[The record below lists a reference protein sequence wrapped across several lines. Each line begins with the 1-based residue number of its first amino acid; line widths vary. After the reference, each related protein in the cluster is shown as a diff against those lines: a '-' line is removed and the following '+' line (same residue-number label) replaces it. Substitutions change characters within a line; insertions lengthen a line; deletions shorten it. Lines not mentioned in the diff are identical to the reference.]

1 MFMRAKKR
9 VPASIA
15 RKLGHYVYLYV
26 NPLTDEVFYV
36 GKGKNSRVFSHG
48 NGHAKKHVEKVIREI
63 RAVGEEPRIEI
74 LTHGLPSEE
83 VAFQVEAAAIDL
95 LGVDNLANAIRGWH
109 GATHGRMPVEEVV
122 AHYVQKRVEVREP
135 SLLIRINK
143 SYRYGMTEAELY
155 DATRSAWRLG
165 TRAERAEY
173 AFAVFQGVVR
183 EVYEICGWLDG
194 GATFNNRTGGR
205 PALRRGRWEFV
216 GAVADEK
223 IRKRY
228 VNRYV
233 GHYFKRG
240 QQSPI
245 KYVNVD
251 KKASKVA
258 ASHRARRRK

>member
-1 MFMRAKKR
+1 MTTRRR

-15 RKLGHYVYLYV
+15 GKLGHYVYLYV
-26 NPLTDEVFYV
+26 DPRTDQVFYV

-48 NGHAKKHVEKVIREI
+48 TGHAKKHVEKVIREI
-63 RAVGEEPRIEI
+63 RAAGEEPRIEI

-95 LGVDNLANAIRGWH
+95 LGVESLANAIRGWH

-122 AHYVQKRVEVREP
+122 AHYVHQRVEVKEP
-135 SLLIRINK
+135 SLLIRINR
-143 SYRYGMTEAELY
+143 SYRYGMTAAELY

-165 TRAERAEY
+165 PRAERADF

-183 EVYEICGWLDG
+183 EVYEIETWLDG
-194 GATFNNRTGGR
+194 GTTFNNRTGSR
-205 PALRRGRWEFV
+205 PAPRRGRREFV
-216 GAVADEK
+216 GVVAHER

-228 VNRYV
+228 VNHYV
-233 GHYFKRG
+233 DHYFSRG

-245 KYVNVD
+245 TYANVER
-251 KKASKVA
+251 KPGRSAVA
-258 ASHRARRRK
+258 RRARRRE